1 MSLYVWIF
9 FVYGVV
15 DVFPLKFEYRPKA
28 WKYHEFCCW
37 NPCKLAVDY
46 FYFITNHFYQT
57 TPLSGKKWNVRSE
70 ATISLKDKCG
80 RGRRGTVEEC
90 DGLSRCRPTGQNPP
104 PLHDNIPS
112 DRGGHRTVSLAAIT
126 HYSLSFIISKIT
138 PLTAFHKDLE
148 EKSLLF
154 LNNMIYK
161 DINHYTI
168 TCIVNLLRFISKL
181 IISYHVSS
189 IINKFKTSL
198 FMKNNLRKQNFVG
211 LYTQLKSQNRI

>member
-1 MSLYVWIF
+1 MFLELLLSWPYLQ
-9 FVYGVV
+9 
-15 DVFPLKFEYRPKA
+15 
-28 WKYHEFCCW
+28 C
-37 NPCKLAVDY
+37 
-46 FYFITNHFYQT
+46 ITDHFYQT
-57 TPLSGKKWNVRSE
+57 ALLLGKKWNVRSE

-104 PLHDNIPS
+104 PPPYNIPP

-148 EKSLLF
+148 QTSLLF

-161 DINHYTI
+161 DINHYSTWLRVLLTYCAYSVYQNMKTI
-168 TCIVNLLRFISKL
+168 MLV
-181 IISYHVSS
+181 
-189 IINKFKTSL
+189 
-198 FMKNNLRKQNFVG
+198 Q
-211 LYTQLKSQNRI
+211 

>member
-1 MSLYVWIF
+1 MNVKLENY
-9 FVYGVV
+9 
-15 DVFPLKFEYRPKA
+15 
-28 WKYHEFCCW
+28 EFRFW
-37 NPCKLAVDY
+37 NPRKLAVD
-46 FYFITNHFYQT
+46 FYFITDHFYQT
-57 TPLSGKKWNVRSE
+57 TPLSGKKWNVRSV

-104 PLHDNIPS
+104 PPHDNIPS

-148 EKSLLF
+148 KTSLLS

-161 DINHYTI
+161 DINHYII
-168 TCIVNLLRFISKL
+168 TCIVNLLRLISK
-181 IISYHVSS
+181 SYQNYYVSS
-189 IINKFKTSL
+189 IISKCETSL
-198 FMKNNLRKQNFVG
+198 FMKNNLWTPNFVG
-211 LYTQLKSQNRI
+211 LYTQLKSLNRI